1 MAYEIPGFVL
11 GTLLAG
17 DDLSAAQYR
26 FVEITDG
33 DSVGL
38 AAALSAKVVGSLN
51 NAPTEGGV
59 CEIVTSGVAKVVC
72 DDTVAEGAIIEV
84 GASGGA
90 DTLSTGYGV
99 GIALEDGI
107 VNQVIS
113 VRLGEY
119 GATEIVV

>member
-17 DDLSAAQYR
+17 DSLTTAQYR
-26 FVEITDG
+26 FVDITDG

-38 AAALSAKVVGSLN
+38 AAAGSAKVIGTLN
-51 NAPTEGGV
+51 NAPAEGEV
-59 CEIVTSGVAKVVC
+59 CEIVTSGVAKVKC
-72 DDTVAEGAIIEV
+72 DDTVAEGGILQV

-90 DTLSTGYGV
+90 VALASGYGV
-99 GIALEDGI
+99 GVALEDGI

-119 GATEIVV
+119 GATEG